1 VNARLAVRFGRD
13 ERLVQMTHLEAL
25 AAWDAALRQAR
36 LPVARSG
43 GRSAR
48 PRFSLAAPL
57 PLGYTSDAE
66 WAEVHLD
73 EPVAPEDA
81 VRALAGL
88 LPSGMS
94 VLGAEAIPE
103 GRPSLSAQLRWAEY
117 RVVLGGGV
125 TELEAAVAQF
135 FARPTAPWEETV
147 EGKMKRFDLRTLADD
162 LWLEDWG
169 DAVALGMRL
178 DATGNGTGRPD
189 AMIACLGLHQVLSR
203 KRTRLVFSY
212 LPQASLLWRARGRF
226 EEPRPER

>member
-13 ERLVQMTHLEAL
+13 ERLLEMTHMEAL
-25 AAWDAALRQAR
+25 AAWEAALRQAA
-36 LPVARSG
+36 LPVARAE

-57 PLGYTSDAE
+57 PTGYTSDAE
-66 WAEVHLD
+66 WAEVHLE
-73 EPVAPEDA
+73 EPVPPAEA
-81 VRALAGL
+81 VPALERL
-88 LPSGMS
+88 LPPGMR
-94 VLGAEAIPE
+94 VIAAEAIPD

-117 RVVLGGGV
+117 RIVLGGGV
-125 TELEAAVAQF
+125 AELAGAIAEF
-135 FARPTAPWEETV
+135 FARSAAPWEETV
-147 EGKMKRFDLRTLADD
+147 EGKTKRFDLRRLADD

-189 AMIACLGLHQVLSR
+189 SMIACLGVGQVMSR
-203 KRTRLVFSY
+203 RRTRLVFSY
-212 LPQASLLWRARGRF
+212 LPQAVLLWRARGRF